1 MGFRDAMNPF
11 QKPDFSTPGAGAS
24 SGARIGSAFG
34 PIGTGIGAL
43 GGWIAGRVSQGRLTD
58 LANRGAS
65 LQQSWNERRSADIW
79 GGNSSPMGQFS
90 GFGAGVDPGAPDN
103 IGDALGITDYSDRG
117 GGGSGGGFE
126 VRSSGSIM
134 PTGSQTA
141 GYSVAGGGFG
151 AGVGQ
156 GGGGM
161 RSYQVN
167 SGSLSAS
174 NYTGGGGT
182 VRRKG
187 DVSESAN

>member
-1 MGFRDAMNPF
+1 MGFSPF
-11 QKPDFSTPGAGAS
+11 QKPDFSSAGAGAR
-24 SGARIGSAFG
+24 SGARIGAAFG
-34 PIGTGIGAL
+34 PAGLALGAGIGAL
-43 GGWIAGRVSQGRLTD
+43 GGWLSARRERASASNPATTLWGNNGVPGAGAAG
-58 LANRGAS
+58 
-65 LQQSWNERRSADIW
+65 
-79 GGNSSPMGQFS
+79 SPMAQFA
-90 GFGAGVDPGAPDN
+90 GFGEGVDPGAPDN

-117 GGGSGGGFE
+117 GGGSGGGFD

-151 AGVGQ
+151 TGVGQ

-187 DVSESAN
+187 DVSKSAN